1 LESKLFVRYLH
12 QQNNT
17 VMTTTRIFID
27 KSLQKFEAITKQ
39 AGNNPSV
46 IRQGA
51 IVPFITLTNLGFES
65 IEQYVLKSYPN
76 AEITYCEL

>member
-1 LESKLFVRYLH
+1 
-12 QQNNT
+12 
-17 VMTTTRIFID
+17 MTTTRIFID
-27 KSLQKFEAITKQ
+27 KSSQKFEAVTKQ
-39 AGNNPSV
+39 SGNNPSV

-51 IVPFITLTNLGFES
+51 IVPSITLINLGFDS